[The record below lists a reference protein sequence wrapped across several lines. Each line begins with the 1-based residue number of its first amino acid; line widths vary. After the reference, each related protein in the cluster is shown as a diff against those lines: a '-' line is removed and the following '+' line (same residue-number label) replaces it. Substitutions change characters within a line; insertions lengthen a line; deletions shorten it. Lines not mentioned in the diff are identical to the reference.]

1 MQSAADP
8 SPAPFVLRAKPN
20 LRGHNFQSP
29 NINGEKF
36 HRTAEFQGSGYL
48 QYEWKTACTALPTWE
63 PRYSLVHSRRFT
75 SRDVSK
81 KYRQRKKKMM
91 PRGITS
97 IAIQRIEPTITPTTP
112 ITSRNIWNSENR
124 YRGLLMKDT
133 FQRQTLM
140 SSFVRMLQFMGSQ
153 RVGHDWATELN
164 WTELKLLSLKDLL
177 KQ

>member
-8 SPAPFVLRAKPN
+8 SPAPFALRAKPN

-81 KYRQRKKKMM
+81 KYRQRKKKTM
-91 PRGITS
+91 PRGITG
-97 IAIQRIEPTITPTTP
+97 IAIQGTAATITPTTP
-112 ITSRNIWNSENR
+112 ITSRNVWNSKNTEAFMSR
-124 YRGLLMKDT
+124 ILFKDK
-133 FQRQTLM
+133 FYW
-140 SSFVRMLQFMGSQ
+140 FVRI
-153 RVGHDWATELN
+153 
-164 WTELKLLSLKDLL
+164 KLLSLKLVETAGNAFPSKDIEV
-177 KQ
+177 